1 MVKRT
6 TTFYRILIHN
16 NLALII
22 NALWVIS
29 KCIKQKHSRKDKT
42 SIDVELKEGIDLA
55 RAKEVAR
62 LFLQQLHTTV
72 IFEEA
77 VLKGNVWTVTM
88 DVGLVGKHFINV
100 KVDAYTGLVLGY
112 T

>member
-1 MVKRT
+1 M
-6 TTFYRILIHN
+6 LW
-16 NLALII
+16 II
-22 NALWVIS
+22 T
-29 KCIKQKHSRKDKT
+29 KYIKQKHSRKDRIT
-42 SIDVELKEGIDLA
+42 SDSELKGGIDLA

-72 IFEEA
+72 IFEKA
-77 VLKGNVWTVTM
+77 VLRGNIWAITM
-88 DVGLVGKHFINV
+88 DVGQVGKHIINV